1 MKSLVSI
8 GLSLLLLLTNL
19 GWVQTTHYC
28 LGRPMDAHIGLE
40 ISTLSCGMESFES
53 GAKAMEKVPGCCHDE
68 AERFSLDQ
76 HLMSNGID
84 LVVIDLDWS
93 SVPEVPMAEG
103 FDQIPTRS
111 HDNHHF
117 LEPPPLGSRT
127 LFLLYEHWL
136 I

>member
-76 HLMSNGID
+76 HLMSNSID
-84 LVVIDLDWS
+84 LVLIDLDWS
-93 SVPEVPMAEG
+93 SVLEVSMAER
-103 FDQIPTRS
+103 FDPMPKTS
-111 HDNHHF
+111 DDHYHF
-117 LEPPPLGSRT
+117 LEPPPSGSRT

>member
-1 MKSLVSI
+1 MQSLVSI

-40 ISTLSCGMESFES
+40 IITLSCGMESFES
-53 GAKAMEKVPGCCHDE
+53 DAKAMENVPGCCHDE

-93 SVPEVPMAEG
+93 SVLEVSMAAG
-103 FDQIPTRS
+103 FDPMPKTS
-111 HDNHHF
+111 HHNHHF
-117 LEPPPLGSRT
+117 LEPPPPGSRT

>member
-1 MKSLVSI
+1 MKSVVSI

-28 LGRPMDAHIGLE
+28 LGRPMDAHIGLG

-93 SVPEVPMAEG
+93 SVLEVSMAAG
-103 FDQIPTRS
+103 FDPMPKTS
-111 HDNHHF
+111 HHNHHF
-117 LEPPPLGSRT
+117 LELPPPGSRT

>member
-28 LGRPMDAHIGLE
+28 LGRAMDAHIGLE
-40 ISTLSCGMESFES
+40 ISTLSCGMESLES
-53 GAKAMEKVPGCCHDE
+53 GAKTMEKVPGCCHDE
-68 AERFSLDQ
+68 VERFSLDQ
-76 HLMSNGID
+76 HLMSSGID

-93 SVPEVPMAEG
+93 SVPIFPTPEG
-103 FDQIPTRS
+103 FDPMLKRS
-111 HDNHHF
+111 HDNYHF
-117 LEPPPLGSRT
+117 LEPPPPGSRT
-127 LFLLYEHWL
+127 LFLLHEHWL